1 MAKRWGR
8 FRDLQEQGVV
18 DNWPTLS
25 RWIRDYGFPAPARP
39 TPGTTLFDLDA
50 VDRWLE
56 SRRNDPRA
64 A

>member
-25 RWIRDYGFPAPARP
+25 RWIRDYDFPAPVRP

-50 VDRWLE
+50 VNAWLE
-56 SRRNDPRA
+56 SRRSGPA
-64 A
+64 AA